1 MIVAIV
7 LKDKETNKVVSL
19 YDTMSDS
26 NIDAEFAEISIDKKM
41 LLEKELSAIKTAFW
55 GFFEEKDGRVVFDIK
70 IEDLKKIIF
79 EKLNLFIT
87 KYDFNDEGE
96 LIKIV

>member
-41 LLEKELSAIKTAFW
+41 LLEKELRAIKTAFW
-55 GFFEEKDGRVVFDIK
+55 GFFEEKDDKVIFDIK

>member
-41 LLEKELSAIKTAFW
+41 LLEKELIAIKTAFW
-55 GFFEEKDGRVVFDIK
+55 GFFEEKDDKVIFDIK

>member
-41 LLEKELSAIKTAFW
+41 LLEKELRAIKTAFW
-55 GFFEEKDGRVVFDIK
+55 VFF
-70 IEDLKKIIF
+70 
-79 EKLNLFIT
+79 
-87 KYDFNDEGE
+87 
-96 LIKIV
+96 